1 MAGMPNDEQLSR
13 DLFLATIE
21 PLKSQIDEL
30 VMHQLPMNGRVQRA
44 ETRLAVMEDRSPGR
58 VGMVA
63 GSTVAAI
70 AGGVYAVIQ
79 LVGSVP

>member
-1 MAGMPNDEQLSR
+1 MAGMPNDEQLSH

-30 VMHQLPMNGRVQRA
+30 VMHQRAMNGRVQRA